1 MNLLLEVFNFIGQNG
16 PYILLIIL
24 TIMILNYKSV
34 TLYGI
39 IFIMCAINSQINYV
53 LKGFFKEPRP
63 NVNQFKAPKLSNH
76 SYGMPSGHSQSSSF
90 FASMIV
96 KLFKSGIPY
105 LNLIKFGSV
114 LLVIITG
121 LQRIFY
127 KFHTIK
133 QVLAGWSIGTFNAW
147 LGLNLLSKYMI
158 V

>member
-1 MNLLLEVFNFIGQNG
+1 MNLVLELFNFIGQNG

-24 TIMILNYKSV
+24 TLMLLTYKSS
-34 TLYGI
+34 TLFGI
-39 IFIMCAINSQINYV
+39 IFIMAAINSQINYI
-53 LKGFFKEPRP
+53 LKGIFKEPRP
-63 NVNQFKAPKLSNH
+63 NANTFKAGAKNNH

-105 LNLIKFGSV
+105 LNFIKLGSV

-133 QVLAGWSIGTFNAW
+133 QVLAGWSIGTFNAL
-147 LGLNLLSKYMI
+147 LGVNLLSKYMI
-158 V
+158 I